1 MLVFTHVANGWNDE
15 VTWPDLAQ
23 TEAVRTKCSSE
34 IRNWNNDKVRAAIV
48 LICQEEIT
56 LWWKLL
62 IASRPPPVILC
73 DFRGWS
79 EAVLSRNMLW
89 VQKQLNKRGSRG
101 SFSWS
106 RVSGNTVLLLC
117 ATLLHSD
124 VLKLKLHWKNQL
136 TATLGWAALGFLDDG
151 RWINSGNKEMR
162 KEAEDWLPTNH
173 QLSEILLDG
182 RLESH
187 CFPWHNPSSLHL
199 DSLKQLWTFSP
210 EASSWRPP
218 TAGINQVRVKTDKTH
233 SSLHHT
239 KRSAA
244 FRGN

>member
-117 ATLLHSD
+117 ASTFCCAEAQTTL
-124 VLKLKLHWKNQL
+124 
-136 TATLGWAALGFLDDG
+136 
-151 RWINSGNKEMR
+151 KES
-162 KEAEDWLPTNH
+162 T
-173 QLSEILLDG
+173 
-182 RLESH
+182 H
-187 CFPWHNPSSLHL
+187 CYTGMS
-199 DSLKQLWTFSP
+199 
-210 EASSWRPP
+210 SSWFSRWWKM
-218 TAGINQVRVKTDKTH
+218 IKQK
-233 SSLHHT
+233 
-239 KRSAA
+239 
-244 FRGN
+244 